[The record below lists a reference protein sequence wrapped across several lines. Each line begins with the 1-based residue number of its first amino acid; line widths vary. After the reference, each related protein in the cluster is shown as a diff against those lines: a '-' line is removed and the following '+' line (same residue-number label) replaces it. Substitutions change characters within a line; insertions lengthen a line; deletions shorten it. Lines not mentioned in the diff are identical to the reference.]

1 MNQFKYAAFAAVL
14 VGTSLVSFESK
25 AIIGGETAEDN
36 VRTAELSKFVIGYN
50 SCTLARI
57 SMRHFLGAAHCW
69 SPEGKDFPADI
80 RTGPQGDKRQV
91 LISSLKAHSFV
102 DWENFLKNHS
112 KEPLPSDLKV
122 FEFGGKD
129 SVHFEGIEIAKLNL
143 EFTPRAGDRVVI
155 SGYGG
160 FREEFAFNDENGRAH
175 YNAISDGSFR
185 TGVRLI
191 TEVNDTFILLSQFD
205 ELKREL
211 RLARGDSGGPLF
223 NEAGE
228 IIGVN
233 AFIDRVNYP
242 DAYSGISRLD
252 RFARSSLS
260 EESIA
265 EWVSQFVDKP

>member
-1 MNQFKYAAFAAVL
+1 M
-14 VGTSLVSFESK
+14 
-25 AIIGGETAEDN
+25 
-36 VRTAELSKFVIGYN
+36 FVIGYN

-57 SMRHFLGAAHCW
+57 STRHFLGAAHWW
-69 SPEGKDFPADI
+69 SPDGKDFPAYI
-80 RTGPQGDKRQV
+80 RTGPQGEKKQV

-122 FEFGGKD
+122 FEFGEKD
-129 SVHFEGIEIAKLNL
+129 SVLFEGIEIAKLNL
-143 EFTPRAGDRVVI
+143 EFTPRAGDSVVI

-160 FREEFAFNDENGRAH
+160 FREEFAFKDENGRAH
-175 YNAISDGSFR
+175 YNAISDGRFR
-185 TGVRLI
+185 TGGRLI

-205 ELKREL
+205 DLKKEL

-233 AFIDRVNYP
+233 AFIDRVNYLEV
-242 DAYSGISRLD
+242 YSGISRLD

-260 EESIA
+260 EENIA
-265 EWVSQFVDKP
+265 EWVSQFVEKH